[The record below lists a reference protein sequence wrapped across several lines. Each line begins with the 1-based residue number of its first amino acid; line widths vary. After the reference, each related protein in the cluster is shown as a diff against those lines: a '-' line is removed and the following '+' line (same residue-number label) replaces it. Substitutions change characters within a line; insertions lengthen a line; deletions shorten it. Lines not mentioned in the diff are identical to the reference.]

1 MAPRR
6 DPGGP
11 ALNYTIDVTN
21 AGDTLTGSPGTNGW
35 NGLLLGD
42 AFLPPFNF
50 VPPASPAPSLV
61 SVGYTC
67 PPHTPALQVIFNN
80 PSRKRAPAG
89 NLSFLPRTSFPAG
102 CTIHV
107 TFQVA
112 GTFKP
117 SLPGQPLCNR
127 AGAGMVPMSSTG
139 GTDTADWY
147 ANIPIK
153 TASMKVCVPVLQ
165 TNKLTIKKTLI
176 NNAGAVLPP
185 CMTYPMSVSCTI
197 PNPGAR
203 R

>member
-1 MAPRR
+1 MRQRVNPGPTWP
-6 DPGGP
+6 PGGTQGGQ

-21 AGDTLTGSPGTNGW
+21 AGDTLAGSPGTNGW

-80 PSRKRAPAG
+80 PLWTALRQGTFRSCQSPV
-89 NLSFLPRTSFPAG
+89 FPPG

-117 SLPGQPLCNR
+117 SLPASHSATVR
-127 AGAGMVPMSSTG
+127 ALGWSPCPVRAAPTP
-139 GTDTADWY
+139 ANWC
-147 ANIPIK
+147 ANIPDPNLL
-153 TASMKVCVPVLQ
+153 SMKVCVPVLQ

-185 CMTYPMSVSCTI
+185 
-197 PNPGAR
+197 A
-203 R
+203 